1 MPSERA
7 PELAEV
13 IRRALD
19 ARLGE
24 VHSAMPAR
32 VVKWDAAKQAADC
45 QPLVQR
51 AYLDERGA
59 RQVATLPV
67 IPGVPVMFQGG
78 GPFRLT
84 FPLSDGSLVIDGDT
98 IPATTG
104 TLFFAECSLDRWL
117 TGKGEIVDPEID
129 HGFALHDGIFVPG
142 LHPFGAP
149 LGSCPTDHATL
160 GHDSGVQIH
169 FHKGTIAIGD
179 ESGNAFIARADKDDD
194 NWTKLKTAIQSW
206 TPVANDGGAALKTIL
221 MALITGPPAWP
232 ASVAATQG
240 KVK

>member
-1 MPSERA
+1 MSDQLMPVLLNEPISFQLIFDVDLTSLVSRDVLHLTNGAFSERWFDIGKSLGKGSDQITA
-7 PELAEV
+7 P
-13 IRRALD
+13 
-19 ARLGE
+19 
-24 VHSAMPAR
+24 
-32 VVKWDAAKQAADC
+32 W
-45 QPLVQR
+45 
-51 AYLDERGA
+51 
-59 RQVATLPV
+59 
-67 IPGVPVMFQGG
+67 
-78 GPFRLT
+78 
-84 FPLSDGSLVIDGDT
+84 
-98 IPATTG
+98 
-104 TLFFAECSLDRWL
+104 
-117 TGKGEIVDPEID
+117 GEIVDPEID